1 MSTTV
6 VLPPEPVE
14 PFPTRRQA
22 SARPR
27 GKRASDKPAGGAR
40 KNLRLSCFCCVP
52 ELAQPVPVMVAV
64 RGKALVSELLG
75 ELTAAAAPQLGSRIF
90 EFLQVFDC
98 NSVVTVDPSTPVEWV
113 RQTGTQIFAICQQ
126 PWVPGADGG
135 ADGAGAYAAPPE
147 NNTAYL
153 PPGVA
158 YAGGPPISA
167 AMGAEAYPISAEQA
181 YGNAPMS
188 PMSPHSPYGYY
199 DAGYDAGYEYGYDG
213 VAYAPMS
220 PMGHSPMSPMAP
232 PLPPMWVNM
241 ANGGAVGGAPPIAA
255 PPPARRDEPP
265 APAFEGERAE
275 LDAAM
280 AFARSVPKE
289 VREMRGRE
297 LADAKADHV
306 GRAAANGRC
315 SELAAQLGW
324 LVATSGRY
332 KTSLCKTHE
341 ERPDGG
347 IVTMCTYGAK
357 CMFAHGRRDRRRD
370 PLVFTYE
377 AELCPSLAAGRECRA
392 PSGGRD
398 TTCAYAHAVVE
409 VRTHPLTMLR
419 ELKAGRTPDLLRS
432 TQRAEYPES
441 PGRMGSPL
449 KAPHKLMNAPVCMP
463 VAPPPPAA
471 AAPPAAVEA
480 AGAQTAAAAAPRVA
494 LRLSAAGKEMV
505 LLEIVSAETSAADAA
520 CVECH

>member
-1 MSTTV
+1 MSDNLDGSCSRSRELNRGAV
-6 VLPPEPVE
+6 PVD
-14 PFPTRRQA
+14 PTARRGA
-22 SARPR
+22 SRPR

-306 GRAAANGRC
+306 GARRRTGGAPSSRRSWAGSSRRAGGTRPRCARRTRSAPTAASSRCARMEPSACSPTAAATAAATRWSSRTRRSSAPRSPPAASAARRAAA
-315 SELAAQLGW
+315 
-324 LVATSGRY
+324 AT
-332 KTSLCKTHE
+332 
-341 ERPDGG
+341 
-347 IVTMCTYGAK
+347 
-357 CMFAHGRRDRRRD
+357 RR
-370 PLVFTYE
+370 
-377 AELCPSLAAGRECRA
+377 A
-392 PSGGRD
+392 
-398 TTCAYAHAVVE
+398 
-409 VRTHPLTMLR
+409 
-419 ELKAGRTPDLLRS
+419 RTPTPSSKCAPTRS
-432 TQRAEYPES
+432 RCCAS
-441 PGRMGSPL
+441 
-449 KAPHKLMNAPVCMP
+449 
-463 VAPPPPAA
+463 
-471 AAPPAAVEA
+471 
-480 AGAQTAAAAAPRVA
+480 
-494 LRLSAAGKEMV
+494 
-505 LLEIVSAETSAADAA
+505 
-520 CVECH
+520 